1 MRLVLQ
7 QVLDRVPGSV
17 GAAVVGLDGIAV
29 EKVTT
34 QDLFNMDLA
43 SAEGVN
49 VVKRARSSMGARPG
63 DQPDEIMISSQSGI
77 IILRSLGSDYY
88 LCVVAG
94 VDCIP
99 GQARYETWRA
109 GLMLQETIR

>member
-1 MRLVLQ
+1 MRMMLQ
-7 QVLDRVPGSV
+7 QVLDRIPGSI
-17 GAAVVGLDGIAV
+17 GASVVGLDGIAV

-49 VVKRARSSMGARPG
+49 IVKRARSSMEARPG

-94 VDCIP
+94 NDCIP
-99 GQARYETWRA
+99 GQARYETWRV